1 MKLILIT
8 TQTRCQSWS
17 IKNKIGPPKQSFVLN
32 VFMKLFRFIKVVRY
46 NTSKKSKTHTNQ
58 VASLCKDE
66 WNAGKTEMWTGE
78 RLIIPSVPPS
88 YLIGCDIIEISYVLE
103 VVSNSRR
110 YYII

>member
-1 MKLILIT
+1 MKLIYYSVSDKMSVMIYKEQNRT
-8 TQTRCQSWS
+8 TQTVFCV
-17 IKNKIGPPKQSFVLN
+17 KCF
-32 VFMKLFRFIKVVRY
+32 FMKLFRFIKVVRY

-110 YYII
+110 YYI

>member
-1 MKLILIT
+1 MKLIYYSDKMSVMIYKEQNRT
-8 TQTRCQSWS
+8 TQT
-17 IKNKIGPPKQSFVLN
+17 SFVLN

-78 RLIIPSVPPS
+78 RLVIPSVPPS

>member
-1 MKLILIT
+1 MSVMIYKEQNRT
-8 TQTRCQSWS
+8 TQT
-17 IKNKIGPPKQSFVLN
+17 
-32 VFMKLFRFIKVVRY
+32 VFCVKCFIKLFRFIKVVRY